1 VINAVPVDFSDPAL
15 AADIADGLIC
25 VEKVLAE
32 AAQTEEALLTEASR
46 HLIDAGGKRFRA
58 TLVLLAA
65 HFGDPHDE
73 RIVPA
78 AAAIELTHLATL
90 FHDDVMDEAAIRR
103 GLPSANS
110 RWSNTIAILTGD
122 FLFARASSI
131 LAELGAEAIR
141 IQAETFTRLV
151 SGQVAETLGPRPGQ
165 DPLAHYLRVV
175 EDKTA
180 SLIATAGRFGS
191 MFAGAPADVV
201 TRISSA
207 SHALGVAFQLSDDI
221 LDIASDSAQSGKAP
235 GTDLREGVRS
245 LPVLHA
251 LAPPAPG
258 SPAPGLPAPELREPG
273 AREPGARE
281 LGAPVAG
288 GPELGAGV
296 AGAAAAGDARLRE
309 LLSRDGLTEDSEHAE
324 ALALLRANPAM
335 DAARA
340 DLRRWSDAARAEIA
354 GLPDVP
360 ARRAF
365 EIMCDFVVE
374 RTS

>member
-1 VINAVPVDFSDPAL
+1 VEQSVISAVPVDFSDPAL
-15 AADIADGLIC
+15 AADIADGLVG

-32 AAQTEEALLTEASR
+32 AAVTEEALLTEASR

-65 HFGDPHDE
+65 HFADSRDE

-90 FHDDVMDEAAIRR
+90 FHDDVMDEASIRR
-103 GLPSANS
+103 GLQSANS

-122 FLFARASSI
+122 FLFARASAI
-131 LAELGAEAIR
+131 LAELGTEAIR

-151 SGQVAETLGPRPGQ
+151 SGQVGETLGPRPGQ
-165 DPLAHYLRVV
+165 DPLVHYLRVV

-180 SLIATAGRFGS
+180 SLIATAGRFGA

-201 TRISSA
+201 ARITAA
-207 SHALGVAFQLSDDI
+207 SNALGVAFQLSDDI
-221 LDIASDSAQSGKAP
+221 LDVASESAQSGKAP

-251 LAPPAPG
+251 LAPATHGPPAPG
-258 SPAPGLPAPELREPG
+258 SP
-273 AREPGARE
+273 
-281 LGAPVAG
+281 
-288 GPELGAGV
+288 
-296 AGAAAAGDARLRE
+296 AAGDARLRE
-309 LLSRDGLTEDSEHAE
+309 LLSREGLTDDSEHAE
-324 ALALLRANPAM
+324 ALALLRAHPAM
-335 DAARA
+335 DAARS
-340 DLRRWSDAARAEIA
+340 DLRRWSDAARNEIA

-365 EIMCDFVVE
+365 EIMCDFVME

>member
-1 VINAVPVDFSDPAL
+1 VEPFVISAVPVDFSDPAL
-15 AADIADGLIC
+15 AADIADGLVG

-32 AAQTEEALLTEASR
+32 AAVTEEALLTEASR

-65 HFGDPHDE
+65 HFGDSRDE

-90 FHDDVMDEAAIRR
+90 FHDDVMDEASIRR

-122 FLFARASSI
+122 FLFARASGI
-131 LAELGAEAIR
+131 LAELGTEAIR
-141 IQAETFTRLV
+141 IQAETFTQLV

-165 DPLAHYLRVV
+165 DPLVHYLRVV
-175 EDKTA
+175 ENKTA
-180 SLIATAGRFGS
+180 SLIATAGRFGA
-191 MFAGAPADVV
+191 MFADAPADVV
-201 TRISSA
+201 ARITAA

-221 LDIASDSAQSGKAP
+221 LDVASESAQSGKAP

-251 LAPPAPG
+251 LAPPAAGPPAAG
-258 SPAPGLPAPELREPG
+258 SP
-273 AREPGARE
+273 
-281 LGAPVAG
+281 V
-288 GPELGAGV
+288 
-296 AGAAAAGDARLRE
+296 AGDARLRE
-309 LLSRDGLTEDSEHAE
+309 LLSQDGLTDDSEHAE
-324 ALALLRANPAM
+324 ALALLRAHPAM

-365 EIMCDFVVE
+365 EVMCDFVVE